1 MDSIRFPLKHQS
13 RLVAAVCMVVDGG
26 FVLLGGCTWGQMW
39 VVLGMTLAVD
49 AMLAGP
55 ARLSGWVA
63 AAQAALPLLVLLTM
77 GQNFDANDAGML
89 IAGYRAG
96 AWLRGGSAYAALG
109 ALSASLIACSL
120 VVGHGPLTAVLVAA
134 KAAVLPW
141 LVGRYTTARRA
152 YLAELEKRSAMEQ
165 LDAKAAVTKAITEE
179 RSAIARDLHDVIVH
193 HVSAIGMHAGAARL
207 GMPHGDTRLAT
218 SLRSVEIAS
227 RAAMVDLRH
236 LLDLLHGDRS
246 EGTRQPGLGNIDEL
260 LDGVRSAGTPARLDV
275 RGRHRDVPE
284 SLDVTI
290 YRIIQE
296 MLTNAVRHGDS
307 SGVTVIL
314 EYGRDELTV
323 TAENAIGTG
332 TGTGTNGTGTN
343 RTGTARTGTA
353 RTGTARTGPVRRGL
367 VGIRNRA
374 GMFGGTTHSGLEPD
388 GRTWR
393 TVVTFPLEA
402 S

>member
-1 MDSIRFPLKHQS
+1 MYPIKLSLRSQS
-13 RLVAAVCMVVDGG
+13 WLVAATCMVADGG
-26 FVLLGGCTWGQMW
+26 FVLLSAATPWQTGIA
-39 VVLGMTLAVD
+39 LAITLAVN

-55 ARLSGWVA
+55 AKLSGWVA
-63 AAQAALPLLVLLTM
+63 AVHAAVPVIILFTM
-77 GQNFDANDAGML
+77 GDRVYANEAGLL

-96 AWLRGGSAYAALG
+96 AWLRGRPAYASLG
-109 ALSASLIACSL
+109 VLAASAIVCVLAMGGGPTLGSL
-120 VVGHGPLTAVLVAA
+120 VVA
-134 KAAVLPW
+134 KIAVLPW

-165 LDAKAAVTKAITEE
+165 ADAKAAVAKAITEE

-207 GMPHGDTRLAT
+207 GLPDGNTSLAT
-218 SLRSVEIAS
+218 SLRSVETSS

-246 EGTRQPGLGNIDEL
+246 PGARQPGLDDLDEL
-260 LDGVRSAGTPARLDV
+260 LDRVRAAGTPARLEV
-275 RGRHRDVPE
+275 RGPQRDVPE
-284 SLDVTI
+284 SLDITV

-296 MLTNAVRHGDS
+296 MLTNALRHGDS
-307 SGVTVIL
+307 SGVTVTL
-314 EYGRDELTV
+314 DYAPDSLTISSS
-323 TAENAIGTG
+323 NATG
-332 TGTGTNGTGTN
+332 SGNGHHG
-343 RTGTARTGTA
+343 
-353 RTGTARTGPVRRGL
+353 VRRGL

-374 GMFGGTTHSGLEPD
+374 GMFDGTTRSGLEPD

>member
-1 MDSIRFPLKHQS
+1 MDAIKLPLKHQS
-13 RLVAAVCMVVDGG
+13 RLVAVVCMVVDAG
-26 FVLLGGCTWGQMW
+26 FVVYDARTTGQMA
-39 VVLGMTLAVD
+39 VVLAMTLAVD

-63 AAQAALPLLVLLTM
+63 AAQAAVPVIILLTL
-77 GQNFDANDAGML
+77 GKGIDHNDAGML

-96 AWLRGGSAYAALG
+96 AWLRGAPAWAALG
-109 ALSASLIACSL
+109 VLSVSLAGCSL
-120 VVGHGPLTAVLVAA
+120 FVGHGPVIAALVAS

-152 YLAELEKRSAMEQ
+152 YLAELEKQREVDK
-165 LDAKAAVTKAITEE
+165 LDAQAAVTKAITEE

-207 GMPHGDTRLAT
+207 GNPGSNPKLAT
-218 SLRSVEIAS
+218 SLLSVETAS

-246 EGTRQPGLGNIDEL
+246 EGARQPGLDNLDEL
-260 LDGVRSAGTPARLDV
+260 LDGVRAAGTPARLLV
-275 RGRHRDVPE
+275 CGPRRDIPE
-284 SLDVTI
+284 SLDVTV

-296 MLTNAVRHGDS
+296 MLTNALRHGDA
-307 SGVTVIL
+307 SGVTVTL
-314 EYGRDELTV
+314 EYAPAALTI
-323 TAENAIGTG
+323 TAENTAGSGTG
-332 TGTGTNGTGTN
+332 HSGS
-343 RTGTARTGTA
+343 
-353 RTGTARTGPVRRGL
+353 VRRGL

-374 GMFGGTTHSGLEPD
+374 GMFAGTTRSGLEPD